1 MDFDYYFNEAGDV
14 QYCYYGN
21 QYTWDPEAW
30 GYYPGWTMIW
40 SGSCGDDFDFYFD
53 YSFGSIDYYWT
64 YYIVDYQFYYSTW
77 DGEWW

>member
-1 MDFDYYFNEAGDV
+1 
-14 QYCYYGN
+14 
-21 QYTWDPEAW
+21 
-30 GYYPGWTMIW
+30 MIW

-53 YSFGSIDYYWT
+53 YSFGSINYYWT

>member
-21 QYTWDPEAW
+21 QYTWNPYSW

-40 SGSCGDDFDFYFD
+40 TGLCDDYLQWEIN
-53 YSFGSIDYYWT
+53 YYITYYWT
-64 YYIVDYQFYYSTW
+64 VYYYTSYYNSDW
-77 DGEWW
+77 EGEWW